1 MNQIKSRSEMEPAE
15 YAALMV
21 GFHAQLDFA
30 KSIKFHKELVPH
42 DMLCYHGNRLL
53 GCDSQNCMVDSG
65 RAAGMSFFARE

>member
-1 MNQIKSRSEMEPAE
+1 MTNAIKSRSEMEPVE

-30 KSIKFHKELVPH
+30 KSIKFNKELVPH
-42 DMLCYHGNRLL
+42 DML
-53 GCDSQNCMVDSG
+53 CMVDSG